1 MRFPACR
8 ARRFREEGGS
18 MKYLSLL
25 PFLFVACAHQDPH
38 SEAAHGRKMMALIEK
53 FDRFD
58 YNANGLLTRQEIE
71 QGIKETDVEG
81 VSTEELDAMMK
92 YYDVN
97 KDGSISRW
105 ESEHVLDK
113 PVPDLH

>member
-1 MRFPACR
+1 
-8 ARRFREEGGS
+8 

-25 PFLFVACAHQDPH
+25 PFLLVACAHQDPH
-38 SEAAHGRKMMALIEK
+38 SEEAHGRKMMALIEK

-58 YNANGLLTRQEIE
+58 YNGNSLLTRAEIE
-71 QGIKETDVEG
+71 EGIKETG
-81 VSTEELDAMMK
+81 VQGVDPKELDAMMK

-105 ESEHVLDK
+105 ESEHVLTK
-113 PVPDLH
+113 PVPEMH